1 MEYGYVELCIALRKR
16 TINCE
21 HLTITNIPYPITPC
35 MVINI
40 IRVLKLVKSV
50 TLQHPKSRGF
60 EPNFRLDALFL
71 LFSKI
76 ESDFPKKV
84 GKIRNY
90 DKTLIVESEMELL
103 PGVDVAVSV
112 PVQSAT
118 LSTIFKKLNIVTRHI
133 QIKGTFLLCAYTRS
147 SFTS

>member
-1 MEYGYVELCIALRKR
+1 
-16 TINCE
+16 
-21 HLTITNIPYPITPC
+21 
-35 MVINI
+35 MVVNI
-40 IRVLKLVKSV
+40 IRALKIYSVKSV
-50 TLQHPKSRGF
+50 TLQHPASRGF

-76 ESDFPKKV
+76 ESEFPKIVK
-84 GKIRNY
+84 KRNMIDY
-90 DKTLIVESEMELL
+90 GKTLIVESEMELL

-133 QIKGTFLLCAYTRS
+133 QIKGSFLLCAYTRS
-147 SFTS
+147 SFTT